1 MVNENPFNL
10 YHWPPSSPYFSN
22 GRRMKS
28 TDLKPNPQILG
39 ALFDWDGVVIDSS
52 SQHEESWERLAA
64 EENRNLPPGH
74 FKRGFGM
81 KNETILPNLLG
92 WSQDPVEIRRLSLRK
107 EELYREIIVERG
119 IQALPGVS
127 ELLALLS
134 DLGIPAAIGS
144 STHRLNITTTLRVLG
159 LEHRFAA
166 ICSAEDVTLGK
177 PDPQIFLLAAKAIH
191 RAPEHCVVFE
201 DAQVGIDAGLTGGMK
216 VIGVATTHSKS
227 DLRGPHWTVD
237 RLTEVTWGKIAAL
250 WAI

>member
-1 MVNENPFNL
+1 MTFIDLSLNP
-10 YHWPPSSPYFSN
+10 
-22 GRRMKS
+22 KS
-28 TDLKPNPQILG
+28 LG

-64 EENRNLPPGH
+64 EENRLLPQGH

-92 WSQDPVEIRRLSLRK
+92 WSHDPEEIRRLSLRK
-107 EELYREIIVERG
+107 EELYREIILEKG
-119 IQALPGVS
+119 IKALPGVP
-127 ELLALLS
+127 ELLAMLS

-144 STHRLNITTTLRVLG
+144 STHRLNIMTTLRVLG

-177 PDPQIFLLAAKAIH
+177 PDPQIFLLAAKSIH

-201 DAQVGIDAGLTGGMK
+201 DAQVGIDAGLKGGMK
-216 VIGVATTHSKS
+216 VIGVATTHPKS
-227 DLRGPHWTVD
+227 ELQGPHWTVN
-237 RLTEVTWGKIAAL
+237 RLTEVTWEKLASL
-250 WAI
+250 WVA